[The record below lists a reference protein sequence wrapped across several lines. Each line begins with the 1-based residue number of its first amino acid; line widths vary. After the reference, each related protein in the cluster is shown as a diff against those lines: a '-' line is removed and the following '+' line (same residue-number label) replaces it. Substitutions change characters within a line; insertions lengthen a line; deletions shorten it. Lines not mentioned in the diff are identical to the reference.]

1 MNVQTKYNVGD
12 SVCTI
17 DKKALKIREFEIEKV
32 IVNSSK
38 SGAEVKYHAKGDSV
52 YADDVP
58 EEHCFPS
65 RDELL
70 SHISG
75 K

>member
-12 SVCTI
+12 NVCTI
-17 DKKALKIREFEIEKV
+17 DKQTLKIREFEIENV
-32 IVNSSK
+32 IVNSDK
-38 SGAEVKYHAKGDSV
+38 NGVVVKYHAKGDSV
-52 YADDVP
+52 LADNVP
-58 EEHCFPS
+58 EEHCFPN

-70 SHISG
+70 SHISS